1 MSSSYSYKSLLDF
14 SIALLV
20 NAGLSDDRASVMAK
34 AIIDADLMGHTTH
47 GLALLPAY
55 VDQLKNGGMKKE
67 GEPVVLN
74 DSGAALAWDGD
85 YLPGHWLLQ
94 KAIDEALLRMANNP
108 VVTITIQRAHHIGA
122 LSVYPERATEKGL
135 MMLLSSNDPAC
146 KLVAPYGGVTPVYSP
161 NPIAV
166 GIPTHSDPIIADVS
180 TSTTAFGTINRAKNE
195 GKQLN
200 HPWLMDGKGNPTT
213 DPMETEATPPASIL
227 PLGGMDNGYKGY
239 ALGLMVEAMTAG
251 LSGHGRKDEPTKWGC
266 SVFLQIINP
275 GAFAGADSFKSEMT
289 AQAEQCKASVAI
301 DESKPVRLPGERGFA
316 LKRKQLV
323 EGVTLYPGISDGLIK
338 CGEQYGLN
346 LSA

>member
-1 MSSSYSYKSLLDF
+1 MPAQYSFESLMDF
-14 SIALLV
+14 SVALLV
-20 NAGLSDDRASVMAK
+20 KAGLSTDRATIMAN

-55 VDQLKNGGMKKE
+55 VEQLENGGMKRE
-67 GEPVVLN
+67 GEPTVMN
-74 DSGAALAWDGD
+74 DSGAALAWDAD
-85 YLPGHWLLQ
+85 YLPGHWILQ
-94 KAIDEALLRMANNP
+94 KAIDEAFIRIEQHP

-166 GIPTHSDPIIADVS
+166 GIPTSGDPIIADVS

-200 HPWLMDGKGNPTT
+200 HPWLMDGRGNPTT
-213 DPMETEATPPASIL
+213 DPMETEADPPASIL

-266 SVFLQIINP
+266 SVFLQLINP
-275 GAFAGADSFKSEMT
+275 NAFAGAEAFKEEMT
-289 AQAEQCKASVAI
+289 VQADQCKASAPI
-301 DESKPVRLPGERGFA
+301 DASVPVRLPGERGFA
-316 LKRKQLV
+316 LKKKQMQ
-323 EGVTLYPGISDGLIK
+323 EGVTLYPGIADGLIEAGK
-338 CGEQYGLN
+338 KYGIQLG
-346 LSA
+346 